1 MRALIGK
8 VLSLTARDPRG
19 FSMVELL
26 VVVAVM
32 IIMAAIALPLWSAYG
47 PAATLTGAAR
57 QVQAGLNQAR
67 QLAIGTRQN
76 ICIQTVPRNGFRL
89 LQGGCAGA
97 AWTGADTDGAGT
109 FWITGKVT
117 IANAGASPIF
127 TSFGNAS
134 QTATFTLT
142 GQGTIAVTVCPSGR
156 VIIANPNQC

>member
-1 MRALIGK
+1 
-8 VLSLTARDPRG
+8 
-19 FSMVELL
+19 MVELL

-57 QVQAGLNQAR
+57 QVQAGLNLAR

-76 ICIQTVPRNGFRL
+76 ICIQTVPRNGLRL

-97 AWTGADTDGAGT
+97 AWTGASTDGAGT

-142 GQGTIAVTVCPSGR
+142 GPQARTITVTVQPSGR
-156 VIIANPNQC
+156 VTIP